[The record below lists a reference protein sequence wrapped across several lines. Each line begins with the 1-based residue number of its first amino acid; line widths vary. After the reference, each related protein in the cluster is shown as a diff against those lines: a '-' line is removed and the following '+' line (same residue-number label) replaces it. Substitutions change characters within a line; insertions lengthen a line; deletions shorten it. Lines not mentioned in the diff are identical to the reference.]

1 MSIRSKAKSV
11 GTKDREAKE
20 NLADIVKA
28 YNKAGAEGKAE
39 ILLDYKVGYIAG
51 YAKVSMSVAERILSE
66 GKVNRGNTLA
76 IDAAV
81 ASVAYHFRK
90 KPSGDAQQKSMRI
103 QAHIREAAMTFL
115 GEFEGETL
123 ADQIAKALKV
133 LNAMK

>member
-20 NLADIVKA
+20 NLAAIVKA

-51 YAKVSMSVAERILSE
+51 YAKVSMDDAERILSE
-66 GKVNRGNTLA
+66 GKVSKENTLA

-81 ASVAYHFRK
+81 ASVRYHFVK
-90 KPSGDAQQKSMRI
+90 KGAPPSHARTSVSK
-103 QAHIREAAMTFL
+103 AHRAAAMDFL
-115 GEFEGETL
+115 GNFEGETL
-123 ADQIAKALKV
+123 AEQIKAAVAV
-133 LNAMK
+133 LNALK